1 MDGNSNCGARS
12 RTIGSSASAS
22 SSPSLV
28 DHNMPPINNE
38 NVECVDSGPTTI
50 IGTQI
55 PSPSLSP
62 NTKKI

>member
-1 MDGNSNCGARS
+1 
-12 RTIGSSASAS
+12 
-22 SSPSLV
+22 
-28 DHNMPPINNE
+28 MPPINNE

-55 PSPSLSP
+55 PCPSLSP